1 MANWSGNAEV
11 ILASRY
17 LLKDKKGNVIE
28 TGDELLS
35 RVARY
40 IASAE
45 KESDREKWYNEYMSI
60 LDTLEF
66 LPNSPTLMNA
76 GKPNGQLSAC
86 FVLDIQDDL
95 SNIFETVKQ
104 CALIHKTGGGTGLIF
119 SKIRPANSI
128 VQSTSGVA
136 SGPVSFMQVFNSATE
151 AVKQGGVRRGANL
164 GLLHISHPDIFDFVS
179 CKSDLTKFPNFNI
192 SVGVTDNFMKA
203 VKQDNGYPLRH
214 PRISEKKYVKAQELY
229 NEICRQAWTT
239 GDPGLL
245 FLDTIEARNPT
256 PWFGRLEG
264 VNPCIVGDTL
274 IAVADGRNAVS
285 IKQLAE
291 ESKDVPV
298 YSQDLSAA
306 QNGEKKTVIK
316 MGRNFRKTVGNSKIF
331 KVILDDGS
339 FIKATENHNF
349 MMRTGEY
356 RELKDLVIGDSL
368 MPFNTEIQNGYVT
381 INSNDNYWKRQFRM
395 MWEFQNGSQP
405 RSFDIHHKDYN
416 KKNDSWEKVHNH
428 KVISVDFCGYE
439 EVYNLTVDDTHNYM
453 VVTDYREDGSST
465 GICIKNCGETPLIPG
480 ESCNLGSID
489 LSKMVQENGKF
500 NWDRLN
506 EVVSIAVRF
515 LDGLIDVN
523 HFPNV
528 KIKRATERTRKLGLG
543 VMGFADAL
551 ILMNIKY
558 NSDKAQKFAERLIMN
573 IRETAH
579 IISRDLGKEK
589 GFGELKKLK
598 RRNATLTVIA
608 PTGTLSMLANCSSGI
623 EPLFAKKFTKTVLD
637 GTLFDLSSKYREIDD
652 DLLVTAHDISVFD
665 HIKIQAAFQ
674 TYTDGAVSK
683 TINLSS
689 NASEE
694 DVQKAFMFAWETGC
708 KGITVFRDGS
718 RAGPL
723 EIIDQGITE
732 CANGRCNIL

>member
-45 KESDREKWYNEYMSI
+45 KESTREKWYNEYMSI

-179 CKSDLTKFPNFNI
+179 CKSDLSKFPNFNI

-214 PRISEKKYVKAQELY
+214 PRIPEKKYVKAQELY

-256 PWFGRLEG
+256 PWFGKLEG
-264 VNPCIVGDTL
+264 VNP
-274 IAVADGRNAVS
+274 
-285 IKQLAE
+285 
-291 ESKDVPV
+291 
-298 YSQDLSAA
+298 
-306 QNGEKKTVIK
+306 
-316 MGRNFRKTVGNSKIF
+316 
-331 KVILDDGS
+331 
-339 FIKATENHNF
+339 
-349 MMRTGEY
+349 
-356 RELKDLVIGDSL
+356 
-368 MPFNTEIQNGYVT
+368 
-381 INSNDNYWKRQFRM
+381 
-395 MWEFQNGSQP
+395 
-405 RSFDIHHKDYN
+405 
-416 KKNDSWEKVHNH
+416 
-428 KVISVDFCGYE
+428 
-439 EVYNLTVDDTHNYM
+439 
-453 VVTDYREDGSST
+453 
-465 GICIKNCGETPLIPG
+465 CGETPLIPG

-551 ILMNIKY
+551 ILMNMKY
-558 NSDKAQKFAERLIMN
+558 NSNKAQKFAERLIMN

-579 IISRDLGKEK
+579 IVSRDLGKEK

-637 GTLFDLSSKYREIDD
+637 GTLFDLSSKYREIND

-683 TINLSS
+683 TINLPSDA
-689 NASEE
+689 NEE
-694 DVQKAFMFAWETGC
+694 DVQKAFIFAWETGC

-718 RAGPL
+718 REGPL
-723 EIIDQGITE
+723 DIIDQGIAE